1 MTRLL
6 HCVLLAVLVAPFA
19 AAQPVPCE
27 DGSAGAFTCANV
39 DLLARLPLNATPEFS
54 QSSSDIW
61 GWTDPETEIEY
72 AIINQYDHTAFVD
85 LSDPTAPFVV
95 GTLAA
100 PAEAVARDAKT
111 YADHAFIGTDNS
123 TTPLQVFDLT
133 RLRDVENPPATF
145 TADAEYT
152 TALGPHNFALDPESG
167 FAYLVAI
174 DSEVCQGSMHIV
186 DVRTPTEPTYA
197 GCFGAPN
204 EIFHDAQCVTY
215 DGPDADYTDRELCFG
230 SAPGSGTLTIVD
242 VTDKAATELITEAPY
257 PNPAYTHQGWLT
269 DDGRYFL
276 LNDEF
281 DEAQFGINSRTVVF
295 DVEDLD
301 DPTVAFEHFGEAGS
315 TDHNLFVHDGYV
327 YQANYTSGLRILD
340 LAELDSGSLSEAA
353 FFDTHP
359 EGDET
364 GFDGAFG
371 VYPYFESGII
381 VVSDMARGLFVLQ
394 PRLGQTTD
402 VNAPAQ
408 PSDAATLEVYPN
420 PNSNRT
426 AVALTAPSAQSVEIV
441 VYDVLGRRVAE
452 VFTGL
457 IEAGETRRFTFDT
470 AGVPGGSYIVRAEG
484 ETFEVAQPLTIA
496 R

>member
-1 MTRLL
+1 MPRLL
-6 HCVLLAVLVAPFA
+6 RTALLAVVLAPLA
-19 AAQPVPCE
+19 AAQPVPCA
-27 DGSAGAFTCANV
+27 DGSADEYTCENV

-54 QSSSDIW
+54 ESSSDIW
-61 GWTDPETEIEY
+61 GWTDPVTGIEY

-85 LSDPTAPFVV
+85 LSDPAAPFVV

-100 PAEAVARDAKT
+100 PSEAVARDAKT
-111 YADHAFIGTDNS
+111 YADHALIGTDNGGA
-123 TTPLQVFDLT
+123 PLQVFDLT
-133 RLRDVENPPATF
+133 RLRDVESPPATF

-152 TALGPHNFALDPESG
+152 AATGPHNLALDPESG

-174 DSEVCQGSMHIV
+174 DSEVCAGSMHIV
-186 DVRTPTEPTYA
+186 DVRTPTAPTYA
-197 GCFGAPN
+197 GCFGAPG

-215 DGPDADYTDRELCFG
+215 DGPDADYAGRELCFG

-242 VTDKAATELITEAPY
+242 VTDKAAPELIIEAPY

-340 LAELDSGSLSEAA
+340 LANIDDGSLSEAA

-359 EGDET
+359 EDDAT

-371 VYPYFESGII
+371 VYPYFESGIV

-394 PRLGQTTD
+394 PRLGPTTD
-402 VNAPAQ
+402 AAPAQ
-408 PSDAATLEVYPN
+408 LSGAATLEVYPN
-420 PNSNRT
+420 PNNGRT
-426 AVALTAPSAQSVEIV
+426 AVALTVPSAQTVEVV
-441 VYDVLGRRVAE
+441 VYDVLGRRIAE
-452 VFTGL
+452 VF
-457 IEAGETRRFTFDT
+457 AGSLAASETHRFTFDT
-470 AGVPGGSYIVRAEG
+470 AGVPGGSYVVRAEG
-484 ETFEVAQPLTIA
+484 ETFEIA
-496 R
+496 RQLTVAR